1 MIWVRKAVD
10 SMEILHNRIFEY
22 SAAYERALT
31 KREVE
36 VLRRSSEGMSYKEI
50 AQQLK
55 ITARTV
61 RFFLE
66 NARAKLNCRNT
77 THAVSF
83 ALQRG
88 II

>member
-1 MIWVRKAVD
+1 MFEKAADSVRKIED
-10 SMEILHNRIFEY
+10 QISFY
-22 SAAYERALT
+22 SISSEQSLT
-31 KREVE
+31 AREVE

-50 AQQLK
+50 AGELK
-55 ITARTV
+55 ITSRTV

-66 NARAKLNCRNT
+66 NVRGKLNCRNT